1 MLAGVLLWLAL
12 VPLSLRV
19 LPQAEV
25 VTKYLVGIANP
36 SFSIHPLD
44 GQHASQAGT
53 SAQKTGEKAKSH
65 TPWELE

>member
-1 MLAGVLLWLAL
+1 MESEGPATGRSGNKVLGNK
-12 VPLSLRV
+12 V
-19 LPQAEV
+19 L
-25 VTKYLVGIANP
+25 IANP